1 MTKRTQFYIACKK
14 SAARGEIWK
23 FMTLLPLQG
32 YLVAGYTASTFSSS
46 QKRAK
51 IRQHSILQS
60 LGSTNFS
67 WINYYLALSLEVMKL
82 HGSKYKMFVRNVLI
96 WLQDCNSLVF
106 LLLNTRFVPHTF
118 KV

>member
-46 QKRAK
+46 QKGK
-51 IRQHSILQS
+51 NKTKFHLT
-60 LGSTNFS
+60 LPWF
-67 WINYYLALSLEVMKL
+67 
-82 HGSKYKMFVRNVLI
+82 YKFI
-96 WLQDCNSLVF
+96 QD
-106 LLLNTRFVPHTF
+106 LLLLTS
-118 KV
+118 